1 MPKLKKKILVT
12 GCAGFIGFYLVKKIL
27 EKKNY
32 QILGIDNINN
42 YYDVILKK
50 NRLKLLKNKNFKFIK
65 LDIQNKKK
73 LDQIFKKNKFY
84 KVIHLA
90 AQAGVRYSMKNP
102 SIYTDVNLLGFF
114 NILEC
119 CKVYKIKHLLYAS
132 SSSIYGSAK
141 KIPFVENE
149 VEYKPIQYYAATKLC
164 NEIMAYSYSHLYGIK
179 TIGLRFFTVYGP
191 WGRPDM
197 AFFSFTK
204 KILQNKKISV
214 FNKGKHLRDFTYIDD
229 VIDGIIKIL
238 FESPKIKK
246 NSNFDIFNIG
256 LGKPISLLNFIKIIE
271 NILCKKAKISL
282 VKKQDGDMEKT
293 YSSIRKI
300 KKFYNYNPNIKP
312 KEGLKKFIDW
322 YLNYYKI
329 R

>member
-1 MPKLKKKILVT
+1 
-12 GCAGFIGFYLVKKIL
+12 
-27 EKKNY
+27 
-32 QILGIDNINN
+32 
-42 YYDVILKK
+42 
-50 NRLKLLKNKNFKFIK
+50 
-65 LDIQNKKK
+65 
-73 LDQIFKKNKFY
+73 
-84 KVIHLA
+84 
-90 AQAGVRYSMKNP
+90 
-102 SIYTDVNLLGFF
+102 
-114 NILEC
+114 
-119 CKVYKIKHLLYAS
+119 
-132 SSSIYGSAK
+132 
-141 KIPFVENE
+141 
-149 VEYKPIQYYAATKLC
+149 
-164 NEIMAYSYSHLYGIK
+164 
-179 TIGLRFFTVYGP
+179 
-191 WGRPDM
+191 M

-271 NILCKKAKISL
+271 NILCKQAKISL